1 MLGVKKLMEALYV
14 LNFTPNV
21 SIQRV
26 AKQYNLSV
34 PTMRFRRKKIQAGE
48 PNLKKVGRKCAFDAE
63 TEEHTAKCINV
74 LCNYGFSPL
83 MIEIQVK
90 IPCINNPNNP
100 TFYIISTI

>member
-1 MLGVKKLMEALYV
+1 MEAFHV
-14 LNFTPNV
+14 INFTPNV

-74 LCNYGFSPL
+74 LCNYVL
-83 MIEIQVK
+83 C
-90 IPCINNPNNP
+90 PCIS
-100 TFYIISTI
+100 IINGLNR